1 MYVRD
6 VWRCMKQRW
15 RVKYLVNWTYIYYLY
30 YTGALHST
38 LSNIVTCLLEQDPH
52 RDDDVAGPEPALVG
66 GAVRVDLAQH
76 QVQTVLVAVNNCGSV
91 F

>member
-1 MYVRD
+1 MYEAEMESKIFGQLD
-6 VWRCMKQRW
+6 
-15 RVKYLVNWTYIYYLY
+15 IYYLY

-76 QVQTVLVAVNNCGSV
+76 QVQTVLVAANRRLSIFFTNS
-91 F
+91 

>member
-1 MYVRD
+1 MYGTEMEIKILGQLD
-6 VWRCMKQRW
+6 
-15 RVKYLVNWTYIYYLY
+15 IYYLY

-38 LSNIVTCLLEQDPH
+38 LSNIVTCLLELVTH

-76 QVQTVLVAVNNCGSV
+76 QVQSVLIAVNNLWV
-91 F
+91 NILN